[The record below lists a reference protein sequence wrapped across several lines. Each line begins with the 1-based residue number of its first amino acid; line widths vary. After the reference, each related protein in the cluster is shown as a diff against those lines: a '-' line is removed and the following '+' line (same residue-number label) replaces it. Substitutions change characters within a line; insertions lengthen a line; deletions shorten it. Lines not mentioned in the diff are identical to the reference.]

1 MKVNRKYLPKI
12 SRPQDYIQFTNTLF
26 NLARQ
31 QNELIPHSLEFEVT
45 ICGQMIELSCNAKPP
60 FYVGASC
67 GPDLETD
74 KMFAESLGLD
84 LHNYL
89 KSR

>member
-12 SRPQDYIQFTNTLF
+12 PRPQEYIQLANSLF
-26 NLARQ
+26 NVARL
-31 QNELIPHSLEFEVT
+31 QNEIVPHSIELESV
-45 ICGQMIELSCNAKPP
+45 ICGQMIEISCDGKPP

-67 GPDLETD
+67 SDDLSMDRT
-74 KMFAESLGLD
+74 FAESLGLD

>member
-1 MKVNRKYLPKI
+1 MKVNRKYLPKVP
-12 SRPQDYIQFTNTLF
+12 RPQEYIQFSNSLF

-31 QNELIPHSLEFEVT
+31 QTELIPHSLEFEVV
-45 ICGQMIELSCNAKPP
+45 ICNQMIELNCNGKPP
-60 FYVGASC
+60 FFAGASC
-67 GPDLETD
+67 GDDLALDRT
-74 KMFAESLGLD
+74 FAESLGLD

>member
-1 MKVNRKYLPKI
+1 MKVNRKYLPKVP
-12 SRPQDYIQFTNTLF
+12 RPQEYIQFTTNLF
-26 NLARQ
+26 SLARQ
-31 QNELIPHSLEFEVT
+31 QNELIPHSLDFEVA
-45 ICGQMIELSCNAKPP
+45 ICGQMIELSCDGKPP
-60 FYVGASC
+60 FFSGASC
-67 GPDLETD
+67 GEDHSMD